1 MSGFFKHRHLKIPYF
16 VLEMNTLTEGVCNC
30 MINSR
35 RLLLS
40 VGGKSFGS
48 SGFAAAAVPS
58 SVVLTTSWH
67 KQCLNIQTVI
77 TARQKSS
84 NGHFIPTTSCLA
96 HIDQQF
102 KSSVNIYMTKNSKLL
117 CLFCCVLHIN
127 LLCLLALG
135 ILGTFS
141 CI

>member
-16 VLEMNTLTEGVCNC
+16 VLEMNIFMEGVCNC

-35 RLLLS
+35 RLLS
-40 VGGKSFGS
+40 VGGKSFG
-48 SGFAAAAVPS
+48 FAAAAAAAVPS
-58 SVVLTTSWH
+58 SVVLTTSWP

-84 NGHFIPTTSCLA
+84 NGHFIPTTSCLS

-102 KSSVNIYMTKNSKLL
+102 KSSVNIYEKQQIALPILL
-117 CLFCCVLHIN
+117 CITDKSTLPPCPGYFGNFLVHL
-127 LLCLLALG
+127 
-135 ILGTFS
+135 T
-141 CI
+141 